1 MFRTQIAN
9 RTARGMAVG
18 ALILSLTATT
28 FGGSA
33 NAAPLA
39 NETNG
44 CSVLAHERND
54 GLHRLHEAW
63 MGFRSE
69 LRNLSREARALS
81 HEARGSA
88 SASAM
93 TSEARAQ
100 IQSAG
105 AELGEIKNDAHE
117 EIQSVVELGEACKD
131 EQPTVDETP
140 VITLATLTDQD
151 EEDDTVTVTF
161 VVQFSEPVVCE
172 GDCATLFSYNANADV
187 TTSAQAADFDLAE
200 DGKSAEVSFELDED
214 VNVDG
219 ATDELIFTEGS
230 ASLKDD
236 DENAVEDQTDIN
248 PIALSIQTND
258 LVTKYREIVD
268 EAILDMQA
276 VMDEVTATFEGLTA
290 AAETATLSDDEK
302 VKEEHAK
309 AKEDRGNAKEER
321 TSQGNQGKGKPA
333 DAGSKGKGKGRG

>member
-1 MFRTQIAN
+1 MFRTSIAN

-44 CSVLAHERND
+44 CSVLAHERNE

-69 LRNLSREARALS
+69 LRDLSREARGLS
-81 HEARGSA
+81 REARRSA
-88 SASAM
+88 SASEM

-105 AELGEIKNDAHE
+105 AELGEIKNDARE
-117 EIQSVVELGEACKD
+117 EIQNVVELGQACKD

-161 VVQFSEPVVCE
+161 VVQFSEPVVCD
-172 GDCATLFSYNANADV
+172 GDCATLFSYKANEDV

-200 DGKSAEVSFELDED
+200 DGKSAEVSFELDAD
-214 VNVDG
+214 ADVDG

-230 ASLKDD
+230 ASLKDED
-236 DENAVEDQTDIN
+236 DNAVETQTEN
-248 PIALSIQTND
+248 PIALAIETND

-268 EAILDMQA
+268 DAILDMQA
-276 VMDEVTATFEGLTA
+276 VMDEVMATFDELTEAAATATT
-290 AAETATLSDDEK
+290 SDDER

-309 AKEDRGNAKEER
+309 AKEVRANAKEER
-321 TSQGNQGKGKPA
+321 TNEGKGKPEG
-333 DAGSKGKGKGRG
+333 AGSKGKGKGRG